1 MRRALKA
8 GHGLSLLLTAEID
21 GGIRRT
27 LLLDAGPDP
36 ALWRENAD
44 RLGLQGRDL
53 NAAGL
58 SHWHPGHSVG
68 LSAVA
73 RWASYSRASSPSKPS
88 LGC

>member
-8 GHGLSLLLTAEID
+8 GHGLSLMLTAEID

-36 ALWRENAD
+36 TLWHENAD